1 MDDPLFKKI
10 LAWLLA
16 WALCLV
22 LVIVLTRTM
31 TEPGKKPQIVPTAP
45 VAEHAGPPLT
55 VRGIIF
61 NTNKARQEIGGL
73 PPLSENSLL
82 NTIAS
87 ERLKDMFEKQY
98 FAHQSP
104 TGEAVTDV
112 AYRTGYHYK
121 ILAENIGMGLNS
133 DEKMVQGWLQ
143 SPGHR
148 ENIVRPECA
157 EIGVA
162 VGRGLMKKQDVWLGV
177 QVFGLQSPPVEPGPI
192 PGQRP
197 SSPPAAVSNQ
207 SKDCLP
213 PDDLLQASI
222 KEIKNQ
228 LSDMDE
234 AEKKLRQELEES
246 KPGSSGYDPDRT
258 REREA
263 VNTYNKKVYQY
274 NALVRDIQLKMEQY
288 GQMITNYNS
297 RVANYKACLGR

>member
-1 MDDPLFKKI
+1 MDDSFFKKMLAWI
-10 LAWLLA
+10 LAGGLCIVAVILLA
-16 WALCLV
+16 
-22 LVIVLTRTM
+22 RTI
-31 TEPGKKPQIVPTAP
+31 TERVKKPQFVPAP
-45 VAEHAGPPLT
+45 PTTESAGPALT
-55 VRGIIF
+55 VQGIIF
-61 NTNKARQEIGGL
+61 YTNKARQEIGGL

-104 TGEAVTDV
+104 SGEAVTDV

-121 ILAENIGMGLNS
+121 ILAENIGLGLNS

-162 VGRGLMKKQDVWLGV
+162 VGRGMMKKQQVWLGV
-177 QVFGLQSPPVEPGPI
+177 QVFGLQSPPVEQGGM

-197 SSPPAAVSNQ
+197 SSPPAVVSNQ

-213 PDDLLQASI
+213 PDDLLLASI

-234 AEKKLRQELEES
+234 AEKKLRQELEEN
-246 KPGSSGYDPDRT
+246 KPSSSGYDPDRT
-258 REREA
+258 REA
-263 VNTYNKKVYQY
+263 VSTYNKKVYQY
-274 NALVRDIQLKMEQY
+274 NALIRDIQLKMEQY
-288 GQMITNYNS
+288 GQVITKYNNQ
-297 RVANYKACLGR
+297 VANYKACLGR